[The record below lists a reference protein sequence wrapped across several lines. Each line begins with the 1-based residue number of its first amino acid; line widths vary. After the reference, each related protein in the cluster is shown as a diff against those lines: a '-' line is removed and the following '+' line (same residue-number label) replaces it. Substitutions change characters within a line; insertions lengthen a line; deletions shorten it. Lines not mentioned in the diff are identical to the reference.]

1 MSTSASVTLKA
12 LDLVLHSVTDMLLG
26 NHAKKSK
33 VEQFIAKVCKQEDLN
48 IKELKS
54 GSRRESISMI

>member
-1 MSTSASVTLKA
+1 
-12 LDLVLHSVTDMLLG
+12 MLLG

-54 GSRRESISMI
+54 GSRRESISKI